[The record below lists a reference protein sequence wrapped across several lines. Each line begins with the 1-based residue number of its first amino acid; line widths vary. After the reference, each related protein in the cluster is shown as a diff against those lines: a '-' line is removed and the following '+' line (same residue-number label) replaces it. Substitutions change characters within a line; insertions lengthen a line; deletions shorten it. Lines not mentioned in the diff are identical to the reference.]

1 MRFCPWYP
9 LAEAAQHAPAEDGVL
24 QIRIAAGL
32 LDYPTGKSAMV
43 HYAHAPDVRAYATR
57 LSRERGGEA
66 LLCRHLE
73 IEVGERVDAAAFHAK
88 VTEEFIRRF
97 GSEPTFPP
105 CISSK
110 PRP

>member
-9 LAEAAQHAPAEDGVL
+9 LAEAAQHAPADEGVL
-24 QIRIAAGL
+24 QIRIAEGL

-43 HYAHAPDVRAYATR
+43 HYAYARDVRSYAAD
-57 LSRERGGEA
+57 LAAGHAGEG

-73 IEVGERVDAAAFHAK
+73 IDPGEAVDAAAFHAK

-97 GSEPTFPP
+97 GSEPNFAP